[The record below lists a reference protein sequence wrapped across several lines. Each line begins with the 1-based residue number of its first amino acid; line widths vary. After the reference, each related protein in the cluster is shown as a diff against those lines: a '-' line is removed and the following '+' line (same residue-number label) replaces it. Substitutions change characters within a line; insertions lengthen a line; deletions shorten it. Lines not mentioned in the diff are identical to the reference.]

1 MIDTAPRQPTAG
13 TTDAAP
19 AGLRRL
25 RGPVIVSALC
35 GLVALGFY
43 DRASFAC
50 ATGAL
55 LPSAVAWL
63 LDVTPTMVLAR
74 TVIPLNVST
83 VIPFVVQI
91 YFADD
96 PSEKLARSMVNPWIW
111 LLIYAASIFG
121 FLLYYF
127 LPAFIRIYVTVRT
140 DKKRRDYLAA
150 MKTLKEEWGNE
161 VGQ

>member
-1 MIDTAPRQPTAG
+1 MPRQPAAG
-13 TTDAAP
+13 APDAASV
-19 AGLRRL
+19 GLRRL
-25 RGPVIVSALC
+25 RGPVIVTALFA
-35 GLVALGFY
+35 LVALGFY

-63 LDVTPTMVLAR
+63 LDVSPTMVLAR

-83 VIPFVVQI
+83 VIPFAVQI
-91 YFADD
+91 YFADE
-96 PSEKLARSMVNPWIW
+96 PGEKLSRSMVNPWIW

-127 LPAFIRIYVTVRT
+127 LPAFIRIYITLRT
-140 DKKRRDYLAA
+140 DKKRRDCLAA
-150 MKTLKEEWGNE
+150 QKALREEWGNE